1 MASSTSPPQLGAD
14 TTRGLSLHAGQQD
27 DAALGP
33 SETSTGVRGAGTGTG
48 SGSGTGT
55 RRSTVS
61 HHSVHI
67 VLPEQ
72 DDEDDPSDSRS
83 ISSRS
88 SYSTCSSAGSAHVC
102 SRKGSAFGDSD
113 DDDVGGGASLSAR
126 QLFWTYVGLTPVLLS
141 IMALFAGILQLLPAA
156 ENGILIHWDRF
167 GAGMVGW
174 LIAFGFRTP
183 IFALFS
189 KVLHLHDHLCE
200 WCTLLSAAALEETLR
215 LSLITLMDIHHDFGH
230 IYWMGLG
237 WAGIETAYYIAQSL
251 VYSRWLSEDHYR
263 VVSTTATTTATSPTC
278 EGYGAVTTAGTLASS
293 AQDHGT
299 IKALVEARIDTIN
312 NSSSNNNNDDDD
324 DAGGDEDDKDLVP
337 TRVARHLLG
346 IDRPW
351 WSLLGRT
358 SSMMVHIGLGC
369 WLGDS
374 GWELLLPA
382 ALVHGALYVIWGV
395 FLPDQWSV
403 AATSYGTFIAAMA
416 IFFIGLALYGQI
428 V

>member
-1 MASSTSPPQLGAD
+1 MASSGSPSQIGTD
-14 TTRGLSLHAGQQD
+14 TTHEPSIHASRQD
-27 DAALGP
+27 DPALGQ
-33 SETSTGVRGAGTGTG
+33 SETRTGVRGAGTGTG
-48 SGSGTGT
+48 SESGPGT
-55 RRSTVS
+55 RRSTIS

-67 VLPEQ
+67 VLPEE
-72 DDEDDPSDSRS
+72 EDDDAEDDHTDNRS

-88 SYSTCSSAGSAHVC
+88 SYSTCSSSAGSAHVC
-102 SRKGSAFGDSD
+102 SRKNDGAFIDYEGEVCPS
-113 DDDVGGGASLSAR
+113 SR

-141 IMALFAGILQLLPAA
+141 ILALFAGLLQSLPAA

-167 GAGMVGW
+167 GVGVIGW

-189 KVLHLHDHLCE
+189 RVLHLSDNLCE
-200 WCTLLSAAALEETLR
+200 WCTLLSGAALEETLR
-215 LSLITLMDIHHDFGH
+215 LGLIILMGIGQDFGH

-237 WAGIETAYYIAQSL
+237 WAGIETAYYIVQSL
-251 VYSRWLSEDHYR
+251 VYSRWLSDDDNYR
-263 VVSTTATTTATSPTC
+263 AVYTTAPPPPPTY
-278 EGYGAVTTAGTLASS
+278 EGYGAVATQGPLMASS
-293 AQDHGT
+293 VSNNAT
-299 IKALVEARIDTIN
+299 KAVVETRIDNI
-312 NSSSNNNNDDDD
+312 NDDDED
-324 DAGGDEDDKDLVP
+324 HNSNSNVDENDHDVANNFVP

-351 WSLLGRT
+351 WSLMGRT

-369 WLGDS
+369 WLGNA
-374 GWELLLPA
+374 GWVLLLPA
-382 ALVHGALYVIWGV
+382 ALVHGTLYVIWGV

-403 AATSYGTFIAAMA
+403 PATSYGTFIAAMA